1 MIDLISAPNLMFF
14 PDLAAQMFRLRH
26 RVFKERLGWDVS
38 SHNGMERD
46 SYDALNP
53 VYLISSDANGSVNG
67 CWRFLPTTGPYM
79 LKDTFPSLLESN
91 AAPCDPAIWETS
103 RFIVDDGSVS
113 KPDLRALSRVTVE
126 LFCGLGEF
134 CESHGLS
141 EIVTVHDLR
150 IARLILRV
158 VGYEP
163 KWSSA
168 VHTVGRSKAV
178 AARYDVKPRILE
190 QVRQKFGIGASVI
203 HNWVEDRRQEAA

>member
-14 PDLAAQMFRLRH
+14 PDLATQMFRLRH

-38 SHNGMERD
+38 SQNGMERD

-53 VYLISSDANGSVNG
+53 VYLISSNDNGFVNG

-79 LKDTFPSLLESN
+79 LKDTFPSLLEGNEPPS
-91 AAPCDPAIWETS
+91 DPTIWETS
-103 RFIVDDGSVS
+103 RFAADDGTVS
-113 KPDLRALSRVTVE
+113 KPDLRALGRVTIE

-134 CESHGLS
+134 CESHGLT

-150 IARLILRV
+150 IARLIQRV

-163 KWSSA
+163 RWSSA
-168 VHTVGRSKAV
+168 VHVIGRSKAV
-178 AARYDVKPRILE
+178 AARYDVKPHILE
-190 QVRQKFGIGASVI
+190 QVRQKFGISGSVI
-203 HNWVEDRRQEAA
+203 RNWVEDRRQEAA